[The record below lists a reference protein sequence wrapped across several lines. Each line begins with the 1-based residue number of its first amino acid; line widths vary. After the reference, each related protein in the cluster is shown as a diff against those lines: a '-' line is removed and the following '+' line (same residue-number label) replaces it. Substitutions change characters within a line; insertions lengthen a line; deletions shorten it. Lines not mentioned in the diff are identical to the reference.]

1 MCAGSRGAETRLVV
15 TAESRHPAQGLIL
28 SIQHR
33 NVAAMSLQHLEVVKT
48 RPVKLLEVG

>member
-1 MCAGSRGAETRLVV
+1 MRLVV

-33 NVAAMSLQHLEVVKT
+33 NVASMSLQHLEVVKT